1 MQPVKRR
8 EGEEVLQATVENV
21 VEGQTLLTS
30 LAQGDF

>member
-1 MQPVKRR
+1 VKR
-8 EGEEVLQATVENV
+8 GEEEEILQASVENV

>member
-1 MQPVKRR
+1 MQPVRR
-8 EGEEVLQATVENV
+8 GEDEEVLLATVENV